1 VVIAVLAACHQRT
14 PTARDRVLAELPG
27 TARAVLACDGE
38 ALSSHAVRGALDAAR
53 PFVPAS
59 LGCVVDAAQASD
71 AAALA
76 IGSDGALIAIA
87 TRAPIRACPAL
98 SQYEPGVWIATVGAA
113 APADD
118 RRASVAAAAS
128 WTRARSYLLEAP
140 LALATLDPHLIAAA
154 RTTPLELWLA
164 VDGAL
169 GDTLV
174 HVIDAWHGAKLET
187 TKQAKQLV
195 VRSKLLEPGDLVV
208 LTREAL
214 HVLAGP
220 PAVAPE
226 LEVACGS
233 GIAQV
238 VSCRGHEVV
247 VHELAAAVRELAAA
261 ADQPVV
267 MGGEIVGVR
276 VGFGLLGLEA
286 GDVILGFDSH
296 RVTSSS
302 ELLELAASAQSAKQ
316 LTGTLAVRRG
326 EVLGHV
332 DLRQEE

>member
-1 VVIAVLAACHQRT
+1 MVLAACHQRT
-14 PTARDRVLAELPG
+14 PSARDRVLAELPG

-38 ALSSHAVRGALDAAR
+38 TLSSHAVRGALDAAR

-76 IGSDGALIAIA
+76 IGSDGALVAIA

-98 SQYEPGVWIATVGAA
+98 SQYEPGIWIATVGAA
-113 APADD
+113 APATD
-118 RRASVAAAAS
+118 RATSVAAEAS
-128 WTRARSYLLEAP
+128 WTRARGYLLEAP
-140 LALATLDPHLIAAA
+140 IALATTEPHLIAAA

-164 VDGAL
+164 VDGNL

-187 TKQAKQLV
+187 TKQAQQLV
-195 VRSKLLEPGDLVV
+195 VRSKLLEPSDLVV

-220 PAVAPE
+220 PPLAPE
-226 LEVACGS
+226 LEVACAAPPADV
-233 GIAQV
+233 I

-247 VHELAAAVRELAAA
+247 VRSFADALHELAENIE
-261 ADQPVV
+261 QPVV
-267 MGGEIVGVR
+267 MGGEVVGVR
-276 VGFGLLGLEA
+276 VHVATLGLLP
-286 GDVILGFDSH
+286 GDVILGFDAH
-296 RVTSSS
+296 RVTSKS
-302 ELLELAASAQSAKQ
+302 ELAALAESARSARQ
-316 LTGTLAVRRG
+316 LAGTIAVRRG

-332 DLRQEE
+332 DLRQQE